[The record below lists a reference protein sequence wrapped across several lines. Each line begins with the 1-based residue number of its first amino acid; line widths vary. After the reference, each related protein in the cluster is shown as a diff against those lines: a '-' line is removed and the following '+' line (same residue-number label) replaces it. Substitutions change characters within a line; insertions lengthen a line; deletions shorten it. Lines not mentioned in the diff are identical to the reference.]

1 MKIPIVTATEQA
13 PTSIPVTV
21 RPGTAGMEYAA
32 LGELGGDVATVALQ
46 VSEEDRRWRE
56 KKKSI
61 DMETAITTAQLAQSE
76 ENENIVTDLR
86 KNPDPENY
94 QKNWDYRWD
103 LAAGQRTAEIKDPET
118 RARVQ
123 NALQRMKIGKS
134 IEETNYGRT
143 LWVHT
148 KQGEIYRNIDS
159 QVETGNMVGANK
171 SLDDAIVGGIFDPAT
186 AQRLRQHI
194 SDKNKVREEKVR
206 YSVAMMDVRRDPRGA
221 RERMDS
227 YNLSTENMAR
237 LDAAIDTQFRIN
249 EAERTRE
256 EASAKKAVE
265 DTQKQIRNVHQ
276 GLVEKGLG
284 GEAIEN
290 ARYLRDQGFLNSDDV
305 KWVETEVDA
314 YNKKLIKGEVPENEA
329 NIKKVYDLIDQQKFN
344 DAKALAKAT
353 EMKSA
358 TYAGILERI
367 RSHQEQWENKNT
379 ADTRYRHSQG
389 MSQLMKDMGIL
400 EGTMIEKLDPITQE
414 VVSLATREFNSRS
427 MAVAGKEDPYKVAAE
442 IGPKYQQLL
451 STRKKM
457 GVDNYRSLLRFGTPQ
472 ELEDAHKK
480 GLITDGEYNSQKDI
494 ARRYLESVRIM
505 QDKKEA
511 EKRAKEK

>member
-1 MKIPIVTATEQA
+1 
-13 PTSIPVTV
+13 
-21 RPGTAGMEYAA
+21 
-32 LGELGGDVATVALQ
+32 
-46 VSEEDRRWRE
+46 
-56 KKKSI
+56 
-61 DMETAITTAQLAQSE
+61 
-76 ENENIVTDLR
+76 
-86 KNPDPENY
+86 
-94 QKNWDYRWD
+94 
-103 LAAGQRTAEIKDPET
+103 
-118 RARVQ
+118 
-123 NALQRMKIGKS
+123 
-134 IEETNYGRT
+134 
-143 LWVHT
+143 
-148 KQGEIYRNIDS
+148 
-159 QVETGNMVGANK
+159 
-171 SLDDAIVGGIFDPAT
+171 
-186 AQRLRQHI
+186 
-194 SDKNKVREEKVR
+194 
-206 YSVAMMDVRRDPRGA
+206 
-221 RERMDS
+221 
-227 YNLSTENMAR
+227 
-237 LDAAIDTQFRIN
+237 
-249 EAERTRE
+249 
-256 EASAKKAVE
+256 
-265 DTQKQIRNVHQ
+265 
-276 GLVEKGLG
+276 LG

-494 ARRYLESVRIM
+494 ARRYLESIRIM